1 MPTCF
6 LLSAAFTARH
16 YSEVFSGPSILTQLI
31 RQLRNDERF
40 GRFSVHYVCS
50 VATLYQLLNVSALQF
65 IAIMCSALFAGAAL
79 YVSIIEHPARMSA
92 GISIAL
98 QEFRPSY
105 RRAAVFQII
114 MAVVTCVSSFA
125 LSLFTSQWIWFLGG
139 GMTGLMLPFTLIFI
153 IPTNRILL
161 DATSPLKE
169 SDAQKLLDRWGRLHL
184 IRTIAG
190 VLGFAIL
197 LAYSLRTPVCSPW

>member
-1 MPTCF
+1 MT
-6 LLSAAFTARH
+6 LERT
-16 YSEVFSGPSILTQLI
+16 Y
-31 RQLRNDERF
+31 NDRMI
-40 GRFSVHYVCS
+40 
-50 VATLYQLLNVSALQF
+50 ALKF

-92 GISIAL
+92 GIVVAL

-105 RRAAVFQII
+105 RRGAVLQVS
-114 MAVVTCVSSFA
+114 MAVIAFVSSFA

-153 IPTNRILL
+153 MPTNRILL
-161 DATSPLKE
+161 DTTSPLKE
-169 SDAQKLLDRWGRLHL
+169 SDARKLLDRWGRLHL

-190 VLGFAIL
+190 MLGFAIL
-197 LAYSLRTPVCSPW
+197 LAYSLRTH